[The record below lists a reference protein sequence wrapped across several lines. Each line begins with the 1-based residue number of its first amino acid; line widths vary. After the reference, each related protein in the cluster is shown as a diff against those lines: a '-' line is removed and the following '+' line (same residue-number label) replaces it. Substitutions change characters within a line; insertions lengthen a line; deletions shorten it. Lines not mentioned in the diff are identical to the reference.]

1 MKVNRWTSWDSRR
14 SAWMLGLVLAV
25 CLGAAA
31 LASESAVPAAPAA
44 KAKAPQTVAG
54 KALNC
59 QINIDSTGKYLQ
71 LGPPGGTG
79 KRWIMK
85 GTHSYV
91 MRMWHK
97 DPGPGGWEDQK
108 YTDANWVNRAA
119 QMDAMKAAGINCIRI
134 FEACYADPDCS
145 YLKTG
150 EEGVYDQ
157 YAEYCSLA
165 KSKGLFVLIQEWGK
179 GHLLNGSSDAYFD
192 EKWIP
197 RFTKI
202 REHLVAAG
210 CDNVLFGTANEPNDG
225 GGQYGSGNWVQ
236 NTKAFIRAYRHA
248 GYTGP
253 VLCDTPMQDSK
264 PWDNDK
270 YGEIQSS
277 DPSRGSHPGNV
288 GFQEHEYGWGDEK
301 SFLPVSRA
309 IINGAPAMTQF
320 PFFITETG
328 GSVNQGQIDTMANM
342 ALNHNLGGLSL
353 FWWNAH
359 DAETKDWAGLELT
372 PAGLKWR
379 DHFFKAKGMPDGYC
393 NPKSQTA
400 SPARPAPVEP
410 AKPVQPVAPGR

>member
-1 MKVNRWTSWDSRR
+1 MELNRWTRWTACR
-14 SAWMLGLVLAV
+14 SAWLLGLILAV
-25 CLGAAA
+25 CPGVAA
-31 LASESAVPAAPAA
+31 LAGEVAAPAAPAA
-44 KAKAPQTVAG
+44 KAKAPQTAT
-54 KALNC
+54 ATTLNC
-59 QINIDSTGKYLQ
+59 QLNIDSTGKYLQ

-91 MRMWHK
+91 MRMYHK

-134 FEACYADPDCS
+134 FEANYGDPDCS

-157 YAEYCSLA
+157 YATFCSEA
-165 KSKGLFVLIQEWGK
+165 KAKGLFVLIENWGK
-179 GHLLNGSSDAYFD
+179 DYILNGSSDEYFD
-192 EKWIP
+192 AKWKP

-210 CDNVLFGTANEPNDG
+210 CDNVLFGTGNEPNDG

-236 NTKAFIRAYRHA
+236 NTKAFIRAYRRA

-288 GFQEHEYGWGDEK
+288 GFQEHEYGWDQK
-301 SFLPVSRA
+301 SFLPVSTA
-309 IINGAPAMTQF
+309 MLNGSPAMTQF
-320 PFFITETG
+320 PIFIAETG

-342 ALNHNLGGLSL
+342 ALNQNLGGISL

-359 DAETKDWAGLELT
+359 DSYTKDWAGLELVGK
-372 PAGLKWR
+372 GLIWR

-393 NPKSQTA
+393 
-400 SPARPAPVEP
+400 SPGSRPTGHARPAPGP
-410 AKPVQPVAPGR
+410 KAAPVAASP

>member
-1 MKVNRWTSWDSRR
+1 MVNRWTRW
-14 SAWMLGLVLAV
+14 ALGGAAGLLGLTLAV

-31 LASESAVPAAPAA
+31 LAGEGAAPATPAA
-44 KAKAPQTVAG
+44 KAKASPTVA
-54 KALNC
+54 ATTLNC

-71 LGPPGGTG
+71 FGPPGGTG

-97 DPGPGGWEDQK
+97 VPGPGGWEDQK

-134 FEACYADPDCS
+134 FEAAYDDPDCS

-150 EEGVYDQ
+150 AEGVYDQ
-157 YAEYCSLA
+157 YATFCSEA
-165 KSKGLFVLIQEWGK
+165 KAKGLFVLIQEWGK
-179 GHLLNGSSDAYFD
+179 GHILNGSSDEYFD
-192 EKWIP
+192 AKWKP

-210 CDNVLFGTANEPNDG
+210 CDNVLFGTGNEPNNG
-225 GGQYGSGNWVQ
+225 GGKYGSGNWVT
-236 NTKAFIRAYRHA
+236 NTKAFIRAYRRA

-253 VLCDTPMQDSK
+253 VLCDTPLQDNT

-277 DPSRGSHPGNV
+277 DPSRGSHPGNI
-288 GFQEHEYGWGDEK
+288 GFQEHEYGWER
-301 SFLPVSRA
+301 SFLPVA
-309 IINGAPAMTQF
+309 TAMLNGSPAMTQF
-320 PFFITETG
+320 PIFITETG

-342 ALNHNLGGLSL
+342 ALNQNLGGISL

-359 DAETKDWAGLELT
+359 GAETKDWAGLELT
-372 PAGLKWR
+372 PAGQKWR

-393 NPKSQTA
+393 SPGSQP
-400 SPARPAPVEP
+400 SSHVKPAP
-410 AKPVQPVAPGR
+410 K